1 MFLPLVTAV
10 DDTNRQRALVMVFQ
24 VGVPWINTS
33 PACSTNLDP
42 AKNREYEGI
51 GVIVTVGF

>member
-1 MFLPLVTAV
+1 
-10 DDTNRQRALVMVFQ
+10 MVFQ
-24 VGVPWINTS
+24 VGVPWSNTS